1 MIENNDLE
9 KIKETVGI
17 RPTDPREIPSG
28 PLPVPKEKG
37 KKTRTVQKYTKYAV
51 ELAEQMSKED
61 WQRIKHFGKIEM
73 AMYIQGVY
81 QQGFKAGV
89 ESVKPKVSKTPIEKP
104 AEDQEPAPDP
114 GGEPD
119 ELGD

>member
-37 KKTRTVQKYTKYAV
+37 KKTRTVQKYTK
-51 ELAEQMSKED
+51 
-61 WQRIKHFGKIEM
+61 
-73 AMYIQGVY
+73 
-81 QQGFKAGV
+81 
-89 ESVKPKVSKTPIEKP
+89 
-104 AEDQEPAPDP
+104 
-114 GGEPD
+114 
-119 ELGD
+119 